1 MPSSSTGDVLNN
13 VQRVLD
19 FLHVLRYPRGVSARR
34 LALGDA
40 AELLPLLHFA
50 LLDFSPHVAAFV
62 AARGFVLYAKDDA
75 AFTNA
80 VFRLAT
86 LHLGVAPRLKYGQ
99 FLSRGFVGASCGA
112 RAVRRAAPPRPA
124 PSSPP
129 SFRAPFSSPH
139 ATPRAQS
146 ASSF

>member
-1 MPSSSTGDVLNN
+1 MASGDVLNN

-19 FLHVLRYPRGVSARR
+19 HLHSIRFPRAVSARR
-34 LALGDA
+34 LALGDP

-75 AFTNA
+75 AFANA
-80 VFRLAT
+80 VFRLAS

-99 FLSRGFVGASCGA
+99 FLARGFVGERTRAARGSNGGAGAGA
-112 RAVRRAAPPRPA
+112 RAR
-124 PSSPP
+124 
-129 SFRAPFSSPH
+129 
-139 ATPRAQS
+139 TQAQS
-146 ASSF
+146 AARLNAARPLLPETPRG